1 MRAKRIIN
9 TECIVLSCK
18 GCRKLPKMRAKAA
31 RVRLCR
37 IDGKADKLMV
47 TAAQYEKTSKDAMA
61 VRDLA
66 PDPAAIHV
74 LPLL

>member
-1 MRAKRIIN
+1 
-9 TECIVLSCK
+9 
-18 GCRKLPKMRAKAA
+18 MRAKAA